1 MTMMTVMTM
10 LPTAGKISPLCIV
23 EGRVMKKRFGILLL
37 LSVLVVSLL
46 TVVNVSANEIICSG
60 YCGGDNTAEYDDTS
74 KAYKNLSWTLYAN
87 GLRIQGTG
95 IMTDEST
102 PWAEVQDK
110 IESLVI
116 DLGVTSIKSNAF
128 YNCDNLATVSVPNG
142 VTEISTYAFYS
153 CDSLSSVS
161 LPSSITSIDNKTYI
175 QTSYR

>member
-1 MTMMTVMTM
+1 
-10 LPTAGKISPLCIV
+10 
-23 EGRVMKKRFGILLL
+23 MKKRFGILLL

-87 GLRIQGTG
+87 GLLRIQGTG

-128 YNCDNLATVSVPNG
+128 Y
-142 VTEISTYAFYS
+142 S

>member
-1 MTMMTVMTM
+1 M
-10 LPTAGKISPLCIV
+10 
-23 EGRVMKKRFGILLL
+23 
-37 LSVLVVSLL
+37 
-46 TVVNVSANEIICSG
+46 
-60 YCGGDNTAEYDDTS
+60 
-74 KAYKNLSWTLYAN
+74 YAN
-87 GLRIQGTG
+87 GLLRIQGTG

>member
-87 GLRIQGTG
+87 GLLRIQV
-95 IMTDEST
+95 
-102 PWAEVQDK
+102 P
-110 IESLVI
+110 
-116 DLGVTSIKSNAF
+116 LGQKCRIK
-128 YNCDNLATVSVPNG
+128 
-142 VTEISTYAFYS
+142 
-153 CDSLSSVS
+153 
-161 LPSSITSIDNKTYI
+161 
-175 QTSYR
+175 

>member
-1 MTMMTVMTM
+1 
-10 LPTAGKISPLCIV
+10 
-23 EGRVMKKRFGILLL
+23 MKKRFGILLL

-87 GLRIQGTG
+87 GLLRIQGTG

-128 YNCDNLATVSVPNG
+128 YNC
-142 VTEISTYAFYS
+142 
-153 CDSLSSVS
+153 
-161 LPSSITSIDNKTYI
+161 
-175 QTSYR
+175 R